1 MSDWIFIFVNGMF
14 WKKHLGLVI
23 GAVAVIFSCTAVFL
37 SLRPA
42 IPLVV
47 QEQID
52 ADLQKCGGA
61 LKETRCAVKGNDDWI
76 FLQESL
82 LNLVTDWD
90 DNLKSFVA
98 FHDSLEARGITLI
111 VVPVPDKLQI
121 AAAHYSEEL
130 SGGLVAPQ
138 YEDWV
143 ESLQDEGVIV
153 IDAVEKFLEKDR
165 ETPMFEAYESH
176 CTSAARQV
184 LAQMIADTING
195 MDYDIPRKKWYLR
208 DTLVPGTGN
217 LYHLKYDAYPDYYV
231 HVQKTVDENGKN
243 YHGSKDAPIVV
254 IGDSNANFRWKVAS
268 NIGAFIAQATGIKTF
283 TRSRIG
289 GGNLGPT
296 LFKGRSD
303 FLEGKKL
310 VVWVFD
316 GRELYGKFRMPEF

>member
-1 MSDWIFIFVNGMF
+1 MNFKRFLELF
-14 WKKHLGLVI
+14 LG
-23 GAVAVIFSCTAVFL
+23 TAVL
-37 SLRPA
+37 AVVIAALYVSSRPA

-52 ADLQKCGGA
+52 ADLQKCGGL
-61 LKETRCAVKGNDDWI
+61 LKEARCAVKGDDGWI

-90 DNLKSFVA
+90 DNLRSFVA
-98 FHDSLEARGITLI
+98 FNDSLEARGITLI

-121 AAAHYSEEL
+121 AASHYSSEL

-138 YEDWV
+138 YGDWV

-153 IDAVEKFLEKDR
+153 VDAVEEFLERDK

-176 CTSAARQV
+176 CTSAARLV
-184 LAQMIADTING
+184 LAQMIADTINE
-195 MDYDIPRKKWYLR
+195 MDYDIPRKQWFLR
-208 DTLVPGTGN
+208 DTVVPGTGN
-217 LYHLKYDAYPDYYV
+217 LYHLKYDDYPDYDV
-231 HVQKTVDENGKN
+231 HVMKTVDKNGKK
-243 YHGSKDAPIVV
+243 YRGTKDAPIVV
-254 IGDSNANFRWKVAS
+254 IGDSNANFMWMVAS
-268 NIGAFIAQATGIKTF
+268 NIGAYIAQATGIKTF

-296 LFKGRSD
+296 LFKDRSE
-303 FLEGKKL
+303 FLDGKKV